1 MEEEIIIPEEETFDY
16 KKFRYIL
23 DDDGYIF
30 HGSFGGYIKC
40 NFGECTEYNGD
51 VPDYYSSLED
61 WYDGEIE
68 KLNAW
73 KIVENNLVFDENK
86 YNELQAKYQIEA
98 EENETATHGWVRKQG
113 NKTESI
119 VIDEL
124 SNEIEGSSLIVLNDS
139 GNYPINKIDI
149 ECEDAEVLGDNLV
162 ENGEIIEMPLGT
174 SRINIANIYEA
185 GTYRY
190 SCDSSIVSEGEEN
203 EYLLFLMDVDGNDI
217 GEIYVEHSKDF
228 KSCDFTITEEQ
239 ITTYKRIIVR
249 LYSSYSNETAL
260 ENDVTYTNVKVQKK
274 SIGSV
279 DNVKVISSNKN
290 LLGITNVSETIN
302 GINII
307 VNADGSIKL
316 NGTATSDIEFDLIG
330 DSLNQDMLFLLKSN
344 TNYFVSGL
352 DEEVIELYS
361 FDGTDKTL
369 IGSYENELINLSND
383 YIVTQAALKI
393 FNGSSYENV
402 VIYPQI
408 EINEVATDFIKH
420 EETSNKVNLYN
431 NKASITTLYSYQ
443 PQTIIM
449 IDKIANLNIEYFK
462 YKYLDEK
469 FTSIETKS
477 DEIQMIVSQNTET
490 IEQLTNQTNKL
501 IANTNGL
508 QNILDNRGGNNLIR
522 NSYFYEYENGLL
534 TYWSGVQNVVEKYE
548 SKSRNALSLQNG
560 KIKQHISLTN
570 KKYCCSFKY
579 IKLTEVANA
588 KFIINS
594 KEHDL
599 NGDVGYENYF
609 EVVEDLK
616 SDSITIEFECDTN
629 DGFLIYEPMLNE
641 GESASLFTQN
651 ASESISDTVNIG
663 KGIEVLASNISNK
676 TRIDADGLRG
686 INTDNDEIVFYQTT
700 DGIYG
705 KELETESIR
714 SGNLII
720 TTRNGHNFL
729 SGL

>member
-1 MEEEIIIPEEETFDY
+1 MEEEEIIIPEEETFDFE
-16 KKFRYIL
+16 KFRYIL
-23 DDDGYIF
+23 DDDGYIC
-30 HGSFGGYIKC
+30 HGSFGGYIIC

-149 ECEDAEVLGDNLV
+149 ECEDET
-162 ENGEIIEMPLGT
+162 I
-174 SRINIANIYEA
+174 SNI
-185 GTYRY
+185 
-190 SCDSSIVSEGEEN
+190 
-203 EYLLFLMDVDGNDI
+203 
-217 GEIYVEHSKDF
+217 
-228 KSCDFTITEEQ
+228 
-239 ITTYKRIIVR
+239 
-249 LYSSYSNETAL
+249 
-260 ENDVTYTNVKVQKK
+260 
-274 SIGSV
+274 
-279 DNVKVISSNKN
+279 KVISSNKN

-302 GINII
+302 GINIT

-316 NGTATSDIEFDLIG
+316 NGTATNDIEFDLIG
-330 DSLNQDMLFLLKSN
+330 DSINQEMLFLLKSN

-352 DEEVIELYS
+352 EEEVIELYS

-369 IGSYENELINLSND
+369 VGSYENELINLSND
-383 YIVTQAALKI
+383 YIVTQAILKI
-393 FNGSSYENV
+393 FNGTSYDNV
-402 VIYPQI
+402 LIYPQI
-408 EINEVATDFIKH
+408 EINEAATDFIKH
-420 EETSNKVNLYN
+420 EETNNNVTLYN
-431 NKASITTLYSYQ
+431 KKASVTNLYSYQ

-449 IDKIANLNIEYFK
+449 VDKIANLNVKYFK

-469 FTSIETKS
+469 FSSIETKS

-490 IEQLTNQTNKL
+490 IEQLTNQTNTL

-508 QNILDNRGGNNLIR
+508 QNILENRGGNNLIR
-522 NSYFYEYENGLL
+522 NSYFYEFENGLL
-534 TYWSGVQNVVEKYE
+534 TYWSGEQKVVEKYE
-548 SKSRNALSLQNG
+548 SKSRNALSLQKG
-560 KIKQHISLTN
+560 KIKQSISLTN
-570 KKYCCSFKY
+570 KKYCCSFKF
-579 IKLTEVANA
+579 IRLTQVANA

-594 KEHDL
+594 KEYILD
-599 NGDVGYENYF
+599 GYVDSENYF

-651 ASESISDTVNIG
+651 ASESISDTVKIG

-720 TTRNGHNFL
+720 TTRNGHNFM

>member
-1 MEEEIIIPEEETFDY
+1 MEEEIITPEEEVFDY
-16 KKFRYIL
+16 HKLRYIL
-23 DDDGYIF
+23 DNDGYIS
-30 HGSFGGYIKC
+30 HTSLGGLIVC
-40 NFGECTEYNGD
+40 NLGECTEY
-51 VPDYYSSLED
+51 
-61 WYDGEIE
+61 DGEIPNGYSTIE
-68 KLNAW
+68 EWFDGEIDKLNAW

-86 YNELQAKYQIEA
+86 YNELQIQYQKEL
-98 EENETATHGWVRKQG
+98 EENETATKGWVRKQG

-139 GNYPINKIDI
+139 GNYPIDKIDI
-149 ECEDAEVLGDNLV
+149 ECEDET
-162 ENGEIIEMPLGT
+162 I
-174 SRINIANIYEA
+174 SNI
-185 GTYRY
+185 
-190 SCDSSIVSEGEEN
+190 
-203 EYLLFLMDVDGNDI
+203 
-217 GEIYVEHSKDF
+217 
-228 KSCDFTITEEQ
+228 
-239 ITTYKRIIVR
+239 
-249 LYSSYSNETAL
+249 
-260 ENDVTYTNVKVQKK
+260 
-274 SIGSV
+274 
-279 DNVKVISSNKN
+279 KVISSNKN

-302 GINII
+302 GINIT

-316 NGTATSDIEFDLIG
+316 NGTATNDIEFDLIG
-330 DSLNQDMLFLLKSN
+330 DSINQEMLFLLKSN

-352 DEEVIELYS
+352 EEEVIELYS

-383 YIVTQAALKI
+383 YIVTQAILKI
-393 FNGSSYENV
+393 FNGTSYDNIL
-402 VIYPQI
+402 IYPQI
-408 EINEVATDFIKH
+408 EINEAATDFIKH
-420 EETSNKVNLYN
+420 EETNNNVTLYKK
-431 NKASITTLYSYQ
+431 KASVTNLYSYQ

-449 IDKIANLNIEYFK
+449 VDKMANLNVKYFK

-469 FTSIETKS
+469 FSSIETKS

-534 TYWSGVQNVVEKYE
+534 TYWSGEQKIVEKYE

-560 KIKQHISLTN
+560 KIKQSISLTN

-594 KEHDL
+594 KEYVL
-599 NGDVGYENYF
+599 SADVGYENYF

-651 ASESISDTVNIG
+651 SSESISDTVNIG

-720 TTRNGHNFL
+720 TTRNGHNFM

>member
-1 MEEEIIIPEEETFDY
+1 MEEEIITPEEEVFDY
-16 KKFRYIL
+16 HKLRYIL
-23 DDDGYIF
+23 DNDGYIS
-30 HGSFGGYIKC
+30 HTSLGGLIVC
-40 NFGECTEYNGD
+40 NLGECTEY
-51 VPDYYSSLED
+51 
-61 WYDGEIE
+61 DGEIPNGYSTIE
-68 KLNAW
+68 EWFDGEIDKLNAW

-86 YNELQAKYQIEA
+86 YNELQIQYQKEL
-98 EENETATHGWVRKQG
+98 EENETATKGWVRKQG

-139 GNYPINKIDI
+139 GNYPIDKIDI
-149 ECEDAEVLGDNLV
+149 ECEDET
-162 ENGEIIEMPLGT
+162 I
-174 SRINIANIYEA
+174 SNI
-185 GTYRY
+185 
-190 SCDSSIVSEGEEN
+190 
-203 EYLLFLMDVDGNDI
+203 
-217 GEIYVEHSKDF
+217 
-228 KSCDFTITEEQ
+228 
-239 ITTYKRIIVR
+239 
-249 LYSSYSNETAL
+249 
-260 ENDVTYTNVKVQKK
+260 
-274 SIGSV
+274 
-279 DNVKVISSNKN
+279 KVISSNKN

-302 GINII
+302 GINIT

-316 NGTATSDIEFDLIG
+316 NGTATNDIEFDLIG
-330 DSLNQDMLFLLKSN
+330 DSINQEMLFLLKSN

-352 DEEVIELYS
+352 EEEVIELYS

-383 YIVTQAALKI
+383 YIVTQAILKI
-393 FNGSSYENV
+393 FNGTSYDNIL
-402 VIYPQI
+402 IYPQI
-408 EINEVATDFIKH
+408 EINEAATDFIKH
-420 EETSNKVNLYN
+420 EETNNNVTLYN
-431 NKASITTLYSYQ
+431 KKASVTNLYSYQ

-449 IDKIANLNIEYFK
+449 VDKIANLNVKYFK

-469 FTSIETKS
+469 FSSIETKA
-477 DEIQMIVSQNTET
+477 DEIEMKVSQNIET
-490 IEQLTNQTNKL
+490 IEQLTNQTNTL

-508 QNILDNRGGNNLIR
+508 QNILENRGGNNLIR
-522 NSYFYEYENGLL
+522 NSYFYEFENGLL
-534 TYWSGVQNVVEKYE
+534 TYWSGEQKVVEKYE
-548 SKSRNALSLQNG
+548 SKSRNALSLQKG
-560 KIKQHISLTN
+560 KIKQSISLTN
-570 KKYCCSFKY
+570 KKYCCSFKF
-579 IKLTEVANA
+579 IRLTQVANA

-594 KEHDL
+594 KEYILD
-599 NGDVGYENYF
+599 GYVDSENYF
-609 EVVEDLK
+609 EIVEDLK

-629 DGFLIYEPMLNE
+629 NGFLIYETMLNE

-720 TTRNGHNFL
+720 TTRNGHNFM